1 MRTLILLTAAA
12 TLAAQPQAAPR
23 APLPPIKSLK
33 YPPLKA
39 VKIPEVTQFTLANG
53 MRVFLLE
60 NRNLPV
66 VSGFAL
72 IRTGNLF
79 DPKDKIGLADMTGD
93 VMRMGGTKSKTGE
106 QLNEQ
111 LENIAASVESSIGES
126 FGRVGFNALKENTD
140 EVLGAFKDVLTA
152 PEFREDKVELARTQN
167 KSGIARRNDDAG
179 GIARREFSD
188 IVYGKDSPYGWD
200 VEYETLDRI
209 TRNDLV
215 AFHKRYFFPKNTLL
229 AVQGDFDIPAMRA
242 KLETLFADWTV
253 EQPPVPEF
261 PKVDE
266 KPRPG
271 LYVAAKNDVNQSNFR
286 LGHFGGKLND
296 KDYPALEVMSSIL
309 AGSPFSSRIGQ
320 AIRVR
325 GYAYDIGGDWGAAY
339 DHPGLFVI
347 GGGTKSDNTFKA
359 IRTVQQEL
367 EKFMSAPP
375 TAAELQSAKD
385 KILNTFVF
393 QFDSPAKTLSRLVT
407 YEYYGYPKDFIFQY
421 QKAVEAV
428 TPAEVQR
435 VAKQYIKPENLTYVV
450 VGKPADFG
458 EPLTALNLPVTNI
471 DLTIKQ
477 PKAVTA
483 KADAASLAKG
493 KALLDKTRGAM
504 GGAKLTGLK
513 DMTLLMDVKIDAG
526 GGQLAAKQ
534 KIQWV
539 APATMRQENELP
551 FGKILSFYDGKGG
564 WIKTPQGEAA
574 LSGPML
580 RQVEEQAFYNL
591 YSLVASGGASA
602 NYLGDG
608 TVEIG
613 NGADLVAKLT
623 VDEATGMPQKL
634 VYRATAGPPIEVE
647 QRYLEFK
654 DVDGVKV
661 ASRSETYQGGKKFAD
676 SALIEG
682 KVNSG
687 LNAEELSKKP

>member
-1 MRTLILLTAAA
+1 
-12 TLAAQPQAAPR
+12 
-23 APLPPIKSLK
+23 
-33 YPPLKA
+33 
-39 VKIPEVTQFTLANG
+39 
-53 MRVFLLE
+53 
-60 NRNLPV
+60 
-66 VSGFAL
+66 
-72 IRTGNLF
+72 
-79 DPKDKIGLADMTGD
+79 
-93 VMRMGGTKSKTGE
+93 
-106 QLNEQ
+106 
-111 LENIAASVESSIGES
+111 
-126 FGRVGFNALKENTD
+126 
-140 EVLGAFKDVLTA
+140 
-152 PEFREDKVELARTQN
+152 
-167 KSGIARRNDDAG
+167 
-179 GIARREFSD
+179 
-188 IVYGKDSPYGWD
+188 
-200 VEYETLDRI
+200 
-209 TRNDLV
+209 
-215 AFHKRYFFPKNTLL
+215 
-229 AVQGDFDIPAMRA
+229 
-242 KLETLFADWTV
+242 
-253 EQPPVPEF
+253 
-261 PKVDE
+261 
-266 KPRPG
+266 
-271 LYVAAKNDVNQSNFR
+271 
-286 LGHFGGKLND
+286 
-296 KDYPALEVMSSIL
+296 
-309 AGSPFSSRIGQ
+309 
-320 AIRVR
+320 
-325 GYAYDIGGDWGAAY
+325 
-339 DHPGLFVI
+339 
-347 GGGTKSDNTFKA
+347 
-359 IRTVQQEL
+359 VQQEL

-428 TPAEVQR
+428 TAAEVQR

-504 GGAKLTGLK
+504 GGAKLMGLK
-513 DMTLLMDVKIDAG
+513 DMTLWMDVKIDAG

-534 KIQWV
+534 KIQWL

-551 FGKILSFYDGKGG
+551 FGKILSFYDGKSG

-623 VDEATGMPQKL
+623 VDEMSGMPKKL